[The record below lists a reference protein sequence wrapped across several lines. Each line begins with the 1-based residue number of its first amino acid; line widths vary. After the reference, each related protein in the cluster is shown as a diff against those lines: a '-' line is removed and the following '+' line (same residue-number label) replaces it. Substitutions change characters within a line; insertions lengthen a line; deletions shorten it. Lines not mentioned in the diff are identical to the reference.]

1 MRLHRL
7 HLVNFRQHRDT
18 DLEFGTG
25 LTGIIGHNGA
35 GKSTL
40 LEAIAW
46 AIYGMDAARGTRES
60 IRWRRAK
67 PRSEVKVELEFG
79 VGPHEYRVVRTL
91 YGAELFL
98 DGAAAPMTTSLA
110 EVSDRLTRVLGM
122 SRDEFFN
129 TYFTGQKEL
138 AVMAAMKPTERGQFL
153 SKLLGYD
160 KLRLAQERVRA
171 RRGALKGELG
181 AVDQGRPDPAALRIA
196 REHAAAQAVEAE
208 RQLAVEVAAL
218 GEAQAARDRHAPAF
232 RALAE
237 TRDRHLALVAER
249 RLIEERVRQAVE
261 LATRLATEHA
271 AAAAAAA
278 ELGALRKE
286 LEPYAGLRA
295 ELARLEELARDAAQR
310 QTLEARLAEVA
321 RQRAE
326 VDRRL
331 GLART
336 AAGEVLALA
345 QRLDVDK
352 QHQDAVEREY
362 EERQNA
368 WVRERADAESK
379 RQGLLDQY
387 RDLETQRKRII
398 DAGPEGACPTC
409 GRPLGSEY
417 GSVLELLASQ
427 LEEVKLNGKYF
438 RDRLE
443 QLAAAPAE
451 LAALDERRRTARE
464 AVERDAQGLAV
475 ATSSAQEAVEL
486 EKELARHDER
496 ARDLTQKVL
505 RLQPGYEAR
514 WHEEA
519 RRQVASLEPAAARAE
534 RVTAASERFPQLAT
548 ELEAA
553 EARRAQQI
561 EALAGAERELAALR
575 FTEDAFQ
582 AAATEMQRLDEALR
596 RLELDNTVAR
606 AEVAAAAERLRVAER
621 AEAEAAAR
629 AAHAARLQAELRLH
643 NELDK
648 GLGDL
653 RTELNQEMRPE
664 LAELAG
670 GFMSTLTEGRYD
682 EIDLDEDYRPTVVE
696 HGEPSPVMSG
706 GEEDLTNLA
715 LRLAVSQMISER
727 SGHPLSILVLDEIFG
742 SLDEAHR
749 TQVVEQLRALE
760 SRFPQVVLITHIEGV
775 RESVDRVLR
784 VRYDEAS
791 GAAVVEEERGSLS
804 ALNEGGGGGGDADV
818 AA

>member
-67 PRSEVKVELEFG
+67 PRSEVRVELEFG
-79 VGPHEYRVVRTL
+79 IGPHEYRVVRTL

-98 DGAAAPMTTSLA
+98 DGAAQPMTTSLA
-110 EVSDRLTRVLGM
+110 EVTERLTRVLGM
-122 SRDEFFN
+122 TRDEFFN

-153 SKLLGYD
+153 SRLLGYD

-181 AVDQGRPDPAALRIA
+181 AVEQGRPDPAALRAA
-196 REHAAAQAVEAE
+196 REHAAAQLEEAE
-208 RQLAVEVAAL
+208 RRLALEVTAL
-218 GEAQAARDRHAPAF
+218 GDAQAARDRHVPAF

-237 TRDRHLALVAER
+237 TRDHHLALVAER
-249 RLIEERVRQAVE
+249 RVIEERVRQAVE
-261 LATRLATEHA
+261 LATRLTAEHSA
-271 AAAAAAA
+271 AAAAQA
-278 ELGALRKE
+278 ELGALRMQ
-286 LEPYAGLRA
+286 LEPYAPLRA
-295 ELARLEELARDAAQR
+295 ELVRLEELARDAAQR
-310 QTLEARLAEVA
+310 QTLEARLAEVT

-331 GLART
+331 ALARA
-336 AAGEVLALA
+336 AAGEVLGLA
-345 QRLDVDK
+345 QRLDADK
-352 QHQDAVEREY
+352 QQQDAVEREY
-362 EERQNA
+362 EERQNG
-368 WVRERADAESK
+368 WVRERAEAESK

-387 RDLETQRKRII
+387 RDLETQKKRII
-398 DAGPEGACPTC
+398 EAGPEGACPTC

-417 GSVLELLASQ
+417 GSVLELLSSQ

-451 LAALDERRRTARE
+451 LTALDERRRTARE
-464 AVERDAQGLAV
+464 AVERDAQALAI
-475 ATSSAQEAVEL
+475 ATSSAQEAMEL
-486 EKELARHDER
+486 EKQLARHDER
-496 ARDLTQKVL
+496 AGGLTEKMV
-505 RLQPGYEAR
+505 RLQPGYDAQR
-514 WHEEA
+514 HEEV
-519 RRQVASLEPAAARAE
+519 RRQAGNLEPVAARAE
-534 RVTAASERFPQLAT
+534 RLGVVSERAPQLAA

-553 EARRAQQI
+553 ESRRAAQV
-561 EALAGAERELAALR
+561 EALAGVERELSTLR

-582 AAATEMQRLDEALR
+582 AAAVEMQRLDEMLR
-596 RLELDNTVAR
+596 RLELDHTIAR
-606 AEVAAAAERLRVAER
+606 AELGAATERRRAAER
-621 AEAEAAAR
+621 AEEEAAAR
-629 AAHAARLQAELRLH
+629 AAQAARLQADLRLH
-643 NELDK
+643 NELDRA
-648 GLGDL
+648 LGDL
-653 RTELNQEMRPE
+653 RTELNQEMRPD
-664 LAELAG
+664 LADLAG
-670 GFMSTLTEGRYD
+670 GFLSALTDGRYD
-682 EIDLDEDYRPTVVE
+682 ELDLDEDYRPTVVE
-696 HGEPSPVMSG
+696 HGEPAPVMSG
-706 GEEDLTNLA
+706 GEEDLTNLV
-715 LRLAVSQMISER
+715 LRLAVSQMIAER

-749 TQVVEQLRALE
+749 SQVLEQLRGLE
-760 SRFPQVVLITHIEGV
+760 GLFPQVVLITHIEGV

-784 VRYDEAS
+784 VRYDEAT
-791 GAAVVEEERGSLS
+791 GASVVEEERGSLPGLS
-804 ALNEGGGGGGDADV
+804 GGGNADV

>member
-7 HLVNFRQHRDT
+7 RLLNFRQHRDT

-46 AIYGMDAARGTRES
+46 AIYGMDAARGTKES

-67 PRSEVKVELEFG
+67 PRSEVRVELEFG
-79 VGPHEYRVVRTL
+79 LGPHEYRVVRTL

-98 DGAAAPMTTSLA
+98 DGAAEPMTTSLA
-110 EVSDRLTRVLGM
+110 EVTDRLTRVLGM

-138 AVMAAMKPTERGQFL
+138 AVMAAMRPTERGQFL
-153 SKLLGYD
+153 SRLLGYD
-160 KLRLAQERVRA
+160 KLRLAQERVRT
-171 RRGALKGELG
+171 RRAAVRSELG
-181 AVDQGRPDPAALRIA
+181 LVEQGRPDPAALGAA
-196 REHAAAQAVEAE
+196 RERAAAQRDEAE
-208 RQLAVEVAAL
+208 RQLAARAAGL
-218 GEAQAARDRHAPAF
+218 AEAQAARERHAPAF

-237 TRDRHLALVAER
+237 TRDQHLALVAER
-249 RLIEERVRQAVE
+249 RLAEERVRQAVE
-261 LATRLATEHA
+261 DATRLAAEHA

-278 ELGALRKE
+278 DLAALRRE
-286 LEPYAGLRA
+286 LEPYGALRA
-295 ELARLEELARDAAQR
+295 ELAGLEDLARDAAQR

-331 GLART
+331 ALART
-336 AAGEVLALA
+336 AAGEVLSLA
-345 QRLDVDK
+345 ERLDADK
-352 QHQDAVEREY
+352 RQQELVEREY

-368 WVRERADAESK
+368 WVRERAEAESK
-379 RQGLLDQY
+379 RQGLVDQY
-387 RDLETQRKRII
+387 RDLEAQRKRII
-398 DAGPEGACPTC
+398 EAGPEGACPTC

-417 GSVLELLASQ
+417 GSVLELLSSQ
-427 LEEVKLNGKYF
+427 LEEVTINGKYF

-443 QLAAAPAE
+443 QLAATPPE
-451 LAALDERRRTARE
+451 LASLEERRRAARE
-464 AVERDAQGLAV
+464 AAERDAQALAV
-475 ATSSAQEAVEL
+475 ATSSAEEAVAL
-486 EKELARHDER
+486 EKQVARHDER
-496 ARDLTQKVL
+496 ARDLTEKVL
-505 RLQPGYEAR
+505 RLKPGYDAPRHDEV
-514 WHEEA
+514 
-519 RRQVASLEPAAARAE
+519 RRRVGSLEPVAARAE
-534 RVTAASERFPQLAT
+534 RLEGAAERAPRLVA
-548 ELEAA
+548 ELEGA
-553 EARRAQQI
+553 EARRAAQVD
-561 EALAGAERELAALR
+561 ALAGVERELAALR

-582 AAATEMQRLDEALR
+582 AAALEMQRLDEALR
-596 RLELDNTVAR
+596 GLERDHTFAQAESR
-606 AEVAAAAERLRVAER
+606 AAADHLRSAERAVEEAAER
-621 AEAEAAAR
+621 AAR
-629 AAHAARLQAELRLH
+629 AAKLQGDQRLH

-648 GLGDL
+648 ALGDL

-670 GFMSTLTEGRYD
+670 RFLGALTEGRYD
-682 EIDLDEDYRPTVVE
+682 ELDLDEEYRPTVIE

-715 LRLAVSQMISER
+715 LRLAVSEMIAER
-727 SGHPLSILVLDEIFG
+727 SGQPLSVLVLDEIFG

-749 TQVVEQLRALE
+749 AQVVEQLRGLE

-775 RESVDRVLR
+775 REAVDRVLR

-791 GAAVVEEERGSLS
+791 GAAVVEEERGALEGLS
-804 ALNEGGGGGGDADV
+804 GGGDADV

>member
-25 LTGIIGHNGA
+25 LTGIIGPNGA

-46 AIYGMDAARGTRES
+46 AIYGMDAARGTRDS

-67 PRSEVKVELEFG
+67 PRSEVRVEVEFG
-79 VGPHEYRVVRTL
+79 IGPHEYRVVRTL

-98 DGAAAPMTTSLA
+98 DGAAEPMTTSLA
-110 EVSDRLTRVLGM
+110 EVTDRLTRVLGM

-171 RRGALKGELG
+171 RRGALKAELG
-181 AVDQGRPDPAALRIA
+181 AVEQGRPDPTALRAA
-196 REHAAAQAVEAE
+196 RERAAQARGEAE
-208 RQLAVEVAAL
+208 RQLAAQVAAL
-218 GEAQAARDRHAPAF
+218 ADARAGRDRHHPVF

-249 RLIEERVRQAVE
+249 RLVEERIRRAVE
-261 LATRLATEHA
+261 EAARLRSEHA

-278 ELGALRKE
+278 ELDTLRQE

-310 QTLEARLAEVA
+310 QTLEARLAEVT

-331 GLART
+331 AQARA

-345 QRLDVDK
+345 ERLDADK
-352 QHQDAVEREY
+352 QRQDAVEREY

-368 WVRERADAESK
+368 WVRERAEAESK

-387 RDLETQRKRII
+387 RDLETQKKRII
-398 DAGPEGACPTC
+398 EAGPEGACPTC
-409 GRPLGSEY
+409 GRALGTEY
-417 GSVLELLASQ
+417 GSVLELLSSQ
-427 LEEVKLNGKYF
+427 LEEVRLNGQYF
-438 RDRLE
+438 RARLE
-443 QLAAAPAE
+443 QLAAAPPE
-451 LAALDERRRTARE
+451 LAALDEQRRAARE
-464 AVERDAQGLAV
+464 AVERDTQALAV

-486 EKELARHDER
+486 EKQVARHDER
-496 ARDLTQKVL
+496 AGDLTRRML
-505 RLQPGYEAR
+505 RLQPGYEAQR
-514 WHEEA
+514 HEDV
-519 RRQVASLEPAAARAE
+519 RRQVGNLEPAVARAE
-534 RVTAASERFPQLAT
+534 RLGVVSERAPRLAA

-553 EARRAQQI
+553 EAGRAAQV
-561 EALAGAERELAALR
+561 EALAGVERELAGLR

-582 AAATEMQRLDEALR
+582 AAAVEMQRLDEALR
-596 RLELDNTVAR
+596 RLELDHTVAR
-606 AEVAAAAERLRVAER
+606 TELAAATERLRAAEKA
-621 AEAEAAAR
+621 AEEAAAR
-629 AAHAARLQAELRLH
+629 ALEAARLQAELRLH

-648 GLGDL
+648 ALGDL

-664 LAELAG
+664 LAGLAG
-670 GFMSTLTEGRYD
+670 EFLGALTDGRYD
-682 EIDLDEDYRPTVVE
+682 EIDLDEDYRLTVVE
-696 HGEPSPVMSG
+696 QGEPSPVISG
-706 GEEDLTNLA
+706 GEEDLTNLV
-715 LRLAVSQMISER
+715 LRLAVSQMIAVR
-727 SGHPLSILVLDEIFG
+727 SGHPLSLLVLDESFG
-742 SLDEAHR
+742 SLDEARRSH
-749 TQVVEQLRALE
+749 VLDLLRSLE
-760 SRFPQVVLITHIEGV
+760 GRFPQVVLITHIEGV

-791 GAAVVEEERGSLS
+791 GAAVVEEERGSL
-804 ALNEGGGGGGDADV
+804 AGLTGGGDADV

>member
-25 LTGIIGHNGA
+25 LTGIIGPNGA

-67 PRSEVKVELEFG
+67 PRSEVRVELEFG
-79 VGPHEYRVVRTL
+79 IGPHEYRVVRTL

-98 DGAAAPMTTSLA
+98 DGAAQPMTTSLA
-110 EVSDRLTRVLGM
+110 EVTDRLTRVLGM

-160 KLRLAQERVRA
+160 KLRLAQERVRT

-181 AVDQGRPDPAALRIA
+181 AVEQGRPDPAALRAA
-196 REHAAAQAVEAE
+196 REHAAQAREEAE
-208 RQLAVEVAAL
+208 RQLAAQVAAL
-218 GEAQAARDRHAPAF
+218 GEAQAARDRHAPVF

-261 LATRLATEHA
+261 ASTRLAAEHA

-278 ELGALRKE
+278 ELGALRME
-286 LEPYAGLRA
+286 LEPYAALRS
-295 ELARLEELARDAAQR
+295 ELAQLEELARDAAQR

-326 VDRRL
+326 VHRRL
-331 GLART
+331 GVARA
-336 AAGEVLALA
+336 AAGEVLSLA
-345 QRLDVDK
+345 ERLDADK
-352 QHQDAVEREY
+352 RQQDLVEREY
-362 EERQNA
+362 QERQNA
-368 WVRERADAESK
+368 WVRERAEAESK

-387 RDLETQRKRII
+387 RDLETQKKRII
-398 DAGPEGACPTC
+398 EAGPEGACPTC

-417 GSVLELLASQ
+417 GSVLELVSSQ
-427 LEEVKLNGKYF
+427 LEEVRINGQYF
-438 RDRLE
+438 RSRLE
-443 QLAAAPAE
+443 QLAATPPE
-451 LAALDERRRTARE
+451 LGALDERRRIARE
-464 AVERDAQGLAV
+464 AVERDAQALAV

-486 EKELARHDER
+486 EKQLARHDER
-496 ARDLTQKVL
+496 AGDLTQKML
-505 RLQPGYEAR
+505 RLKPGYEAQR
-514 WHEEA
+514 HEEV
-519 RRQVASLEPAAARAE
+519 RRQVGKLEPAVARAE
-534 RVTAASERFPQLAT
+534 RLGATAERAPRLAA

-553 EARRAQQI
+553 EGRRAEQV
-561 EALAGAERELAALR
+561 EALAGMERQLAGLR

-582 AAATEMQRLDEALR
+582 AAALEMQRLDEALR
-596 RLELDNTVAR
+596 RVELDHTVAR
-606 AEVAAAAERLRVAER
+606 AELAAAAERLQAAER
-621 AEAEAAAR
+621 AEEDAAAR
-629 AAHAARLQAELRLH
+629 AAHAARLQADLRLH
-643 NELDK
+643 NELDRA
-648 GLGDL
+648 LGDL

-664 LAELAG
+664 LAELSGA
-670 GFMSTLTEGRYD
+670 FMSTLTEGRYD
-682 EIDLDEDYRPTVVE
+682 EIDLDEEYLPTVVE

-715 LRLAVSQMISER
+715 LRLAVSQMIAER
-727 SGHPLSILVLDEIFG
+727 SGHPLTLLVLDEIFG

-791 GAAVVEEERGSLS
+791 GAAVVEEERGSL
-804 ALNEGGGGGGDADV
+804 EGLREGGGGDADV